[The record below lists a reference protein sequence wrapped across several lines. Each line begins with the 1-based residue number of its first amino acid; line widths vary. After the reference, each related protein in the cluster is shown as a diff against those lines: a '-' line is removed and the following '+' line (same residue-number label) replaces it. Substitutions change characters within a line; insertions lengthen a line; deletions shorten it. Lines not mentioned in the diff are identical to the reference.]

1 MSTLTRTML
10 DGADYNRIRCRRR
23 ENFDM
28 ACELF
33 GDINLLN
40 PTLYYDEDTVPMVYP
55 FVVEDEGLLQKY
67 LNAKHFQGHWWKYIT
82 KELPENTFEHWLSRY
97 IIPITIDQRY
107 DREELEYLR
116 TIAG

>member
-1 MSTLTRTML
+1 MVTRTLNEERVDKEDIMKMSTLTRTML

-82 KELPENTFEHWLSRY
+82 KELPENTFELQ
-97 IIPITIDQRY
+97 DKNV
-107 DREELEYLR
+107 
-116 TIAG
+116 